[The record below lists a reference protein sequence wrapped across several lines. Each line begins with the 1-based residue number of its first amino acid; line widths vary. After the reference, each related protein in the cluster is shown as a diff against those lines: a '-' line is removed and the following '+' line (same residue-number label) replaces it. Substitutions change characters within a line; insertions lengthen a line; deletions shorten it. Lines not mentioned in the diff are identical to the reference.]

1 MAAILYPI
9 FTIAQLLLFFR
20 LWKLRR
26 GSGKRVA
33 GVLILQVVLF
43 SLIYDNLIIS
53 VGGLLGEGDL
63 LERLNLGR
71 FVLRAVFTP
80 LLMVTV
86 VEFAA
91 RGSVKWAKNFIS
103 RIIIGFATVSLMGL
117 GIFLNVFASS
127 ELVPES
133 FSGTL
138 RYAQIPAAPPIP
150 TILTILVVI
159 IFGALIWRAV
169 KWPWVF
175 AGGLIMFIGSAVP
188 ISLVGPVVNS
198 GVEVLLMWSLIATA
212 NRLDTPDYSLS
223 ESELDSRISR
233 VSAGRSKKSS

>member
-91 RGSVKWAKNFIS
+91 RGSVKWAKNIIS
-103 RIIIGFATVSLMGL
+103 RIIIGFAMVSLMGL

-127 ELVPES
+127 ELVPET
-133 FSGTL
+133 FAGTL
-138 RYAQIPAAPPIP
+138 RYIHILDAPPIP
-150 TILTILVVI
+150 STLTILAVI

-175 AGGLIMFIGSAVP
+175 VGGLITFIGSAVP
-188 ISLVGPVVNS
+188 VTLVGPVVNS
-198 GVEVLLMWSLIATA
+198 GVEVLLMWSLVATK
-212 NRLDTPDYSLS
+212 NRFAAPDYSLS